1 MAVLCCA
8 VLSCA
13 GGVLSYG
20 CFATGELGHSL
31 LDARCSVPRKVESLR
46 DRLVQRV
53 SASDKYTALATRATA
68 PSAAVMLMGLGKAY
82 PQRVMLPFSN
92 SEWASMMRQS
102 PVIQVHAQTDK
113 TWVLVS
119 GKLLVVRHSHPVAPE
134 AALWG
139 ASQGAAA
146 GSSSPTPPRG
156 GASVAPGSRAV
167 ILRCLRNRCIL
178 SLSAPQRPGR
188 MLALS
193 DDGNVWEV
201 KETATKDAAGTDLH
215 HSQALGAPSTPPSKR
230 WSAVSTSPSS
240 ASAAM
245 FVPGGGAPKYSPPSP
260 AGSLSGTSL
269 SPGQASEMHRGPLQ
283 EADGDFQVVSSRT
296 SPAAA
301 GADDAYTEV
310 FTARRLD
317 GIRRAIGVAAGSHHG
332 LAIVGIAVPPSL
344 PAARCQG
351 VRSLR
356 WLCET
361 AAQQMVDL
369 SNVVSCLAF
378 TEAVPGTSRLRSFSI
393 EYLFRNLDTALAL
406 GQCADLSEQTWLE
419 LRGRLHLQLR
429 AQGGKVSPSRLFP
442 YAQARQLKDTMAKD
456 TGDKLT
462 SSDEDERSFAADDDD
477 RSARSHRCDS
487 QRSVDEASL
496 DDTWEEA
503 GAGDFDV
510 SQFHMELE
518 ADSENLLPDL
528 SGHVAECDPPAESA
542 PNRNAPVLRKL
553 RKKLQHICRLEQQ
566 QAAAAE
572 CDALEQSPTEPLN
585 ENQRQKL
592 DSKPMLLAQLDEL
605 GEDSRAIYLEIQAAQ
620 ANAGRTDADAGA
632 AAPDDGQSQVPEPW
646 QHASETRPRT
656 EVGCDVS
663 SCADVND
670 TADGLLM
677 LALDED
683 VDDLLSVPMATNKKK
698 KRQRK
703 SGGRRALDVDLSIQ
717 GRQDNDT
724 CKKTLQP
731 QEPRRAWGGLPQSED
746 KMQSSTAAGVAGV
759 APLDEIQQM
768 EAVADN
774 ARKLHRTKGNQKKG
788 RPWSTAVGKV
798 TADGASVRGEDAV
811 VADTAAPLAGSAQGW
826 RASGGGV
833 GRQHLVLEQQ
843 PQAGHLDDDLFWDL
857 GCAALA
863 STPTAK
869 CQQSRLDAED
879 KDRKEKVGT
888 SGRWAGTAVTPPE
901 NAFSLLDFAKA
912 TPRAG
917 KKQKSR
923 PAPSLSASPSW
934 DNPLRA
940 AISQSLP
947 AAMPQG
953 GQPSLASIQAEEE
966 QRHGG
971 RAARKTRKA
980 TILNSPDDAWRKE
993 DIGGALSVDEIQRR
1007 EHWEAEEQ
1015 EALALI
1021 AAVYGKSAIE
1031 SSSL

>member
-1 MAVLCCA
+1 M
-8 VLSCA
+8 
-13 GGVLSYG
+13 
-20 CFATGELGHSL
+20 
-31 LDARCSVPRKVESLR
+31 PRKVEALR

-92 SEWASMMRQS
+92 SEWASMMGQS

-119 GKLLVVRHSHPVAPE
+119 GKLLVVRHSHPVASE
-134 AALWG
+134 AASWG

-156 GASVAPGSRAV
+156 GASLAPGSRAV
-167 ILRCLRNRCIL
+167 ILRCLRNRCIV

-188 MLALS
+188 VLALS
-193 DDGNVWEV
+193 DNGNVWEV

-230 WSAVSTSPSS
+230 WSALSTSPSS

-245 FVPGGGAPKYSPPSP
+245 IVPGGGAPKYSPPSP

-301 GADDAYTEV
+301 ATDDAYTEV

-317 GIRRAIGVAAGSHHG
+317 GIRRAIAVAAGSHHG

-351 VRSLR
+351 VPSLR

-369 SNVVSCLAF
+369 SNVASCLAF

-419 LRGRLHLQLR
+419 LQGRLHLQLR

-442 YAQARQLKDTMAKD
+442 YAQAQQLEDTVAED
-456 TGDKLT
+456 TGDKLP
-462 SSDEDERSFAADDDD
+462 SSDEDECSFAADDGD
-477 RSARSHRCDS
+477 RSARSHSHRRDR

-518 ADSENLLPDL
+518 ADSENLLQDL
-528 SGHVAECDPPAESA
+528 SGHMAECDPPAESA
-542 PNRNAPVLRKL
+542 PNQNAPVLRKL

-572 CDALEQSPTEPLN
+572 CDALEQSRTGPLN
-585 ENQRQKL
+585 ESQRQKL
-592 DSKPMLLAQLDEL
+592 DSKPLLLAQLDEL

-620 ANAGRTDADAGA
+620 ATSARTNSDAGA
-632 AAPDDGQSQVPEPW
+632 SAQDDGQSQMPEPS
-646 QHASETRPRT
+646 QHASDTPPQT
-656 EVGCDVS
+656 EVGCDVK
-663 SCADVND
+663 SCANVNE

-698 KRQRK
+698 HRPRK
-703 SGGRRALDVDLSIQ
+703 SGGRRALDVDLSTH
-717 GRQDNDT
+717 RREDNDM
-724 CKKTLQP
+724 CKNKTLQP
-731 QEPRRAWGGLPQSED
+731 QEARRAWGGLPQSED
-746 KMQSSTAAGVAGV
+746 KMQSSTAAGGAGV

-768 EAVADN
+768 EAVADS
-774 ARKLHRTKGNQKKG
+774 ARKLHRAKGNQKKAG
-788 RPWSTAVGKV
+788 PWSRAVGQV
-798 TADGASVRGEDAV
+798 AADGAPVRGEDAV
-811 VADTAAPLAGSAQGW
+811 VAATAAPLAGNAEGW
-826 RASGGGV
+826 RPAGGGI
-833 GRQHLVLEQQ
+833 GRQNLVVEKQQ
-843 PQAGHLDDDLFWDL
+843 QAGHLDDDLFWDL
-857 GCAALA
+857 GGAALA
-863 STPTAK
+863 STPTANR
-869 CQQSRLDAED
+869 QQSRLDAED
-879 KDRKEKVGT
+879 KDRREKVGT

-917 KKQKSR
+917 KKQKGR

-947 AAMPQG
+947 AAMPKG